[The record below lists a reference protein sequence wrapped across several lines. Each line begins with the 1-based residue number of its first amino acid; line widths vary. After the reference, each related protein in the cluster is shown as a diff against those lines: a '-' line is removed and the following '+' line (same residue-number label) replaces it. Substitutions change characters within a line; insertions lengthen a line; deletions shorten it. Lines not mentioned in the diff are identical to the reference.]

1 MICCVLFGK
10 IFLTA
15 WHQSGSH
22 SIAKRR
28 EGRRRRNREIEK
40 WEEAVLGSM
49 MEDTK
54 EETGREG
61 EWREERSIVGG
72 MMEDTEEGT
81 GGMERGEKHCRGYDG
96 GHKGG
101 DREGGGMERG

>member
-10 IFLTA
+10 IFVTA
-15 WHQSGSH
+15 WHQFGSH
-22 SIAKRR
+22 SISKWIWR

-54 EETGREG
+54 EETGREW
-61 EWREERSIVGG
+61 EWREDRSIVGG
-72 MMEDTEEGT
+72 IWRAQWR
-81 GGMERGEKHCRGYDG
+81 GMR
-96 GHKGG
+96 
-101 DREGGGMERG
+101 

>member
-1 MICCVLFGK
+1 MKRVNKFTQFSVCWSYDLLCVIWKDF
-10 IFLTA
+10 FNC

-40 WEEAVLGSM
+40 WEDAVLGSM
-49 MEDTK
+49 MEDT
-54 EETGREG
+54 
-61 EWREERSIVGG
+61 
-72 MMEDTEEGT
+72 
-81 GGMERGEKHCRGYDG
+81 
-96 GHKGG
+96 GG